1 MQSAHSFPEDDS
13 TLTPSPTHSR
23 RRGGRSGSKPTHART
38 HTAVEPLHP
47 TEVPPDI
54 ENFQH
59 WKLGDEIQK
68 AIADMGITTPTPI
81 QRLAIQ
87 HVLDGRDVIAKA
99 ETGTGKTLAFGAP
112 MMAKID
118 PARASVLALALCPT
132 RELAEQVQKV
142 LAVLGE
148 ARGVKTALIVGG
160 EPMEPQVRALQS
172 GAQVVVGTPGRILDL
187 YRQKFLSFPWTEF
200 AILDEADVMLEIG
213 FIDEV

>member
-1 MQSAHSFPEDDS
+1 MQSGRRSGG
-13 TLTPSPTHSR
+13 PSG
-23 RRGGRSGSKPTHART
+23 RRGGGRSSSKPTTPKSHA
-38 HTAVEPLHP
+38 AIEPLHP

-118 PARASVLALALCPT
+118 PA
-132 RELAEQVQKV
+132 
-142 LAVLGE
+142 
-148 ARGVKTALIVGG
+148 
-160 EPMEPQVRALQS
+160 
-172 GAQVVVGTPGRILDL
+172 
-187 YRQKFLSFPWTEF
+187 
-200 AILDEADVMLEIG
+200 
-213 FIDEV
+213 